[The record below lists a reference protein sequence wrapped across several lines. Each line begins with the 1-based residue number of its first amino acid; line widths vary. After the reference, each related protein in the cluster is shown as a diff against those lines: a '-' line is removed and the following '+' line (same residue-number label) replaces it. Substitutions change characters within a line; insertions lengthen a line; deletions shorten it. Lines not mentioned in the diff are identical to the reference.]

1 MKRVQAYVELGALI
15 YDPVIGEFDVVQ
27 RQMTTY
33 PLVEA
38 NANLFNFNATVM
50 AELKQYHESCGFRDY
65 IDKYLRFPPLE
76 KQPPIFYNR
85 SDNASL
91 MCDLFN
97 GAMFLEIQVN
107 PCFNV
112 YEVVSWTDLLYTN
125 RPFFSFR
132 GSLLCT
138 IERYVSLA
146 MGCPWNAHWIQ
157 LCSRTCLL

>member
-1 MKRVQAYVELGALI
+1 MKRVQAYVELGALL

-65 IDKYLRFPPLE
+65 IDKYLQFPPLE
-76 KQPPIFYNR
+76 KQPPILYNK
-85 SDNASL
+85 SDNTSL
-91 MCDLFN
+91 TCDLFN

-112 YEVVSWTDLLYTN
+112 YEIVSWKPICFVIASSC
-125 RPFFSFR
+125 RV
-132 GSLLCT
+132 G
-138 IERYVSLA
+138 
-146 MGCPWNAHWIQ
+146 AH
-157 LCSRTCLL
+157 CHAR